1 MSNHGSR
8 QNVDS
13 RTLIS
18 AINVSLFHHT
28 CFRIPASLV
37 SVSVILASADGSLGR
52 VSKRRQRTISKIKT
66 IISAI
71 LALPPLP
78 YSFHLPCSPR
88 WHLQSSSRPATTLCF
103 AHYLVVVTICLFIR
117 LPSAANRLRMGAQGY
132 YLSSFWLARRCLVC
146 SWILDF
152 NDALLLYS
160 LTRTSSSPTP
170 PPLIFELY
178 LCKLPLP
185 CLPASLVYQV
195 FDSPHRH
202 ILQFCYYRLHF
213 VPLVFLLSALPTF
226 SESGYWRSVDS

>member
-1 MSNHGSR
+1 VSNHGSR

-18 AINVSLFHHT
+18 AINVSLFRHT

-71 LALPPLP
+71 LALLPPLP

-160 LTRTSSSPTP
+160 LSFEHPLHP
-170 PPLIFELY
+170 PRP
-178 LCKLPLP
+178 P
-185 CLPASLVYQV
+185 
-195 FDSPHRH
+195 
-202 ILQFCYYRLHF
+202 
-213 VPLVFLLSALPTF
+213 
-226 SESGYWRSVDS
+226 